1 MDEGE
6 LGTKLET
13 GNRELKSPM
22 QKAVGLTKYFVAL
35 PRARVLAGLIII
47 VALAFGLALAALT
60 PQNVMEAMLTSFFVL
75 AVPGFLSIIIGK
87 AIMMKV
93 LIRRITAVALIGE
106 AIYAA
111 TYLAAVSLP
120 IFGIPLGLEI
130 VFLGSAFVFILWYL
144 IARIVFV
151 LKWRS
156 LLFAFLQLLLHAFF
170 LITNGL
176 LPFEGST
183 ESVLVKFYA
192 ASLILLG
199 ALFLFFWIINAPMK
213 RTFGV
218 ASTDAVSMFF
228 GQWFYNAKDIEKA
241 FRRVGEDVQTYLSVF
256 LFRKERKEIAFV
268 VPYVHFGPFGEL
280 GGSNFSYLIAKAL
293 GDHREQAEGIRKIE
307 ENEGGQSPPA
317 FSLAKALGDNGERK
331 EREVFVFHGLATH
344 DMNPVSVS
352 ELRKI
357 TDRCREIIVGAKV
370 REAKAAFVEGK
381 EGECRAECLR
391 IGDAAFMG
399 LTRAPET
406 CEDFSL
412 GMGMALTSEAE
423 KKMRVAALA
432 DEHNSETGEIEY
444 VEPGTPFGFRYMQAV
459 GKACEG
465 KGKERRLR
473 VGSAEG
479 AIESTMVGPAGI
491 KVAVFDTEPK
501 YVVILL
507 DSNGITPAFREKL
520 IGEIGGMFR
529 RTGWGEA
536 FPAVYTTDTHKVN
549 TVKGVVNP
557 LQEDER
563 ITTKIKELVTAA
575 YFDLGDA
582 QFYGERTLV
591 GIKALGVKQAIEI
604 VSTVNAIVAVARIA
618 APLIIFG
625 GVITALWFI
634 SKI

>member
-1 MDEGE
+1 MEKEEVQGR
-6 LGTKLET
+6 KLET
-13 GNRELKSPM
+13 GNPEQKNPM
-22 QKAVGLTKYFVAL
+22 EKAVGLTRYFLVL
-35 PRARVLAGLIII
+35 PRARALAAAII
-47 VALAFGLALAALT
+47 VVAMGFGMALAALT
-60 PQNVMEAMLTSFFVL
+60 GQNFLEAGLTSFYVL
-75 AVPGFLSIIIGK
+75 AVPGFLSILAGK
-87 AIMMKV
+87 AMMMKV
-93 LIRRITAVALIGE
+93 PIRRITAVALIGE
-106 AIYAA
+106 FIYAA
-111 TYLAAVSLP
+111 TYLVAVSLP

-130 VFLGSAFVFILWYL
+130 VFLGSAFVFIIWYL

-151 LKWRS
+151 LRWRS
-156 LLFAFLQLLLHAFF
+156 LIFAFLQLLLHAFF
-170 LITNGL
+170 LVTNGL
-176 LPFEGST
+176 LPFEGT
-183 ESVLVKFYA
+183 AESIIIKFYA
-192 ASLILLG
+192 ASLVLLG

-213 RTFGV
+213 RTFGI

-241 FRRVGEDVQTYLSVF
+241 FRKVGEDVETYISVF

-293 GDHREQAEGIRKIE
+293 GD
-307 ENEGGQSPPA
+307 
-317 FSLAKALGDNGERK
+317 NGEKK

-352 ELRKI
+352 ELKKI
-357 TDRCREIIVGAKV
+357 TDRCKEIIVGAKLK
-370 REAKAAFVEGK
+370 EAKAAFVEGK
-381 EGECRAECLR
+381 AGECRAECLR

-412 GMGMALTSEAE
+412 GMGIALTSEAE
-423 KKMRVAALA
+423 KRVRVAALA
-432 DEHNSETGEIEY
+432 DEHNSETGGISY
-444 VEPGTPFGFRYMQAV
+444 VEPGTPFGFRYMEAV
-459 GKACEG
+459 GKASEG
-465 KGKERRLR
+465 RGKERRLR

-479 AIESTMVGPAGI
+479 SIESAMIGPAGI

-501 YVVILL
+501 YVIILL
-507 DSNGITPAFREKL
+507 DSNGITPKFREKI
-520 IGEIGGMFR
+520 IGEVAGMFK
-529 RTGWGEA
+529 RTGWGDA

-557 LQEDER
+557 LQEDDR
-563 ITTKIKELVTAA
+563 ITTRIKELVAAA

-582 QFYGERTLV
+582 QFYGERAIV
-591 GIKALGVKQAIEI
+591 GIKALGAKQAIEI

>member
-1 MDEGE
+1 MGE
-6 LGTKLET
+6 EAG
-13 GNRELKSPM
+13 GNPKDKSSM
-22 QKAVGLTKYFVAL
+22 HKAVGLTNYFLAL
-35 PRARVLAGLIII
+35 PRARMLAGLIII

-75 AVPGFLSIIIGK
+75 AVPGFLSIIVGK
-87 AIMMKV
+87 AMMMKV
-93 LIRRITAVALIGE
+93 PIRRITAVALVGE
-106 AIYAA
+106 LAYAA
-111 TYLAAVSLP
+111 TYLAGVSLP
-120 IFGIPLGLEI
+120 IFGIPVELEV

-144 IARIVFV
+144 VARIVFV
-151 LKWRS
+151 LRWRS
-156 LLFAFLQLLLHAFF
+156 LIFAFLQLLLHAFF

-176 LPFEGST
+176 LPFEGT
-183 ESVLVKFYA
+183 AESVLVKFYA

-228 GQWFYNAKDIEKA
+228 GQWFYNARDIEKA
-241 FRRVGEDVQTYLSVF
+241 FRKVGEDVQTYLSVF
-256 LFRKERKEIAFV
+256 LFRKEKKDTVFV

-293 GDHREQAEGIRKIE
+293 GD
-307 ENEGGQSPPA
+307 EGG
-317 FSLAKALGDNGERK
+317 KKG
-331 EREVFVFHGLATH
+331 REVFVFHGLATH

-357 TDRCREIIVGAKV
+357 TDKCREVIVGAKV
-370 REAKAAFVEGK
+370 REAKASFLEGR

-391 IGDAAFMG
+391 VGDAAFIG

-412 GMGMALTSEAE
+412 GMGIALTSEAE
-423 KKMRVAALA
+423 KRVRVAAIA
-432 DEHNSETGEIEY
+432 DEHNSETGEIKY
-444 VEPGTPFGFRYMQAV
+444 VEPGTPFGFRYMEAV
-459 GKACEG
+459 GKACGG

-473 VGSAEG
+473 MGSAEG
-479 AIESTMVGPAGI
+479 AVDSTMVGPAGI

-501 YVVILL
+501 YVVILV
-507 DSNGITPAFREKL
+507 DSNGITPGFREK
-520 IGEIGGMFR
+520 IIEEVKGMFR

-557 LQEDER
+557 LQEDDR
-563 ITTKIKELVTAA
+563 ITTKIKELATAA

-591 GIKALGVKQAIEI
+591 GIKALGAKQAIEI

-634 SKI
+634 SRI